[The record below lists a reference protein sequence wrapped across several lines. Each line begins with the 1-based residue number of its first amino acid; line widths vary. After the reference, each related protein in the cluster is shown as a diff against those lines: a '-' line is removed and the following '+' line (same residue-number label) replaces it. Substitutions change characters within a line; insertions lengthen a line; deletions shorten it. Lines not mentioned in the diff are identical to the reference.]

1 MSQCVLIIV
10 ITHALCVFTFS
21 LARCSRHT
29 KPIGTDKFFAVALDT
44 REDNVEYSLEK
55 SVPLL
60 RDLVTPLVASCGR
73 FSHCGLKQSMS

>member
-1 MSQCVLIIV
+1 M
-10 ITHALCVFTFS
+10 HALRVFTFS

-44 REDNVEYSLEK
+44 RTDSVEYSLEN

-60 RDLVTPLVASCGR
+60 RDLVTLLVTSGGR
-73 FSHCGLKQSMS
+73 FSHCGLK

>member
-1 MSQCVLIIV
+1 MYSSFII
-10 ITHALCVFTFS
+10 HACIMCFTFS

-60 RDLVTPLVASCGR
+60 KDLVTPLVASCGR
-73 FSHCGLKQSMS
+73 FSHCRLKQSMS